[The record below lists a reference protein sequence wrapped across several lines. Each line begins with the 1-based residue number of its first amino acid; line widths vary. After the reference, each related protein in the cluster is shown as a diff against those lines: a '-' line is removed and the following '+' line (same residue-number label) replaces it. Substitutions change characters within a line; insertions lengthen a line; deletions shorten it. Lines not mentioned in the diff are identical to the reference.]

1 MKTRKLS
8 SWVLGMVLT
17 SGALAPGVA
26 QNAIDPSPKVASPE
40 KPVTAVLSPAVTTPA
55 APAPRAETASKSLP
69 AATAASGAPVAKAPP
84 AILSMSPWFYEVERL
99 ARAGVDDTVIFAY
112 INNTAGTFNL
122 TADQVIYLK
131 NLGLSPQVIN
141 TMIDHDQDL
150 ISGARPLT
158 ASAPP
163 PFPPAVQ
170 AALEAR
176 LHPVGNAPAPSAAP
190 APSSTVPWSSIIT
203 PEDNSAAAGTL
214 VFVEP
219 DDVPDQPR
227 SAGPVRVPYPVKLND
242 PIIILRLPTFT
253 LPYW

>member
-1 MKTRKLS
+1 
-8 SWVLGMVLT
+8 
-17 SGALAPGVA
+17 P
-26 QNAIDPSPKVASPE
+26 QNAVDPSPTVASPE
-40 KPVTAVLSPAVTTPA
+40 KPGAAVLSPAVTIPA

-122 TADQVIYLK
+122 TADQIIYLK

-150 ISGARPLT
+150 ISGVRPLT
-158 ASAPP
+158 ASASP

-176 LHPVGNAPAPSAAP
+176 LHPAVSAATP
-190 APSSTVPWSSIIT
+190 SPVLTAPSTVPRSSIIA
-203 PEDNSAAAGTL
+203 PDDNSDEAGTL
-214 VFVEP
+214 VYVEP
-219 DDVPDQPR
+219 DDVPDQPL
-227 SAGPVRVPYPVKLND
+227 STGPVRLPYAVKL
-242 PIIILRLPTFT
+242 
-253 LPYW
+253 

>member
-1 MKTRKLS
+1 
-8 SWVLGMVLT
+8 
-17 SGALAPGVA
+17 
-26 QNAIDPSPKVASPE
+26 
-40 KPVTAVLSPAVTTPA
+40 
-55 APAPRAETASKSLP
+55 
-69 AATAASGAPVAKAPP
+69 
-84 AILSMSPWFYEVERL
+84 MSPWFYEVERL

-170 AALEAR
+170 AALAAR
-176 LHPVGNAPAPSAAP
+176 LHPAAGASTPSAVVAAP
-190 APSSTVPWSSIIT
+190 STVPWSSIIA
-203 PEDNSAAAGTL
+203 PDDDPDAAGTL

-227 SAGPVRVPYPVKLND
+227 SAGPVRVGYPVKLND